1 MHSAIYLVKN
11 YIGNIIQHS
20 SMTNTG
26 VNKIDSELCP
36 RGNPGMY

>member
-20 SMTNTG
+20 SMTNTQI
-26 VNKIDSELCP
+26 NKIDSELCSG
-36 RGNPGMY
+36 RNLGTY